1 MLYPNFV
8 IWADWFADMVLEDVT
23 EMYVDIAKTG
33 SAL

>member
-1 MLYPNFV
+1 MFYPDSV
-8 IWADWFADMVLEDVT
+8 TWADGLADMVLEDVT